1 MGSPFAAPF
10 ITEGRP
16 ASFGGKTAYMSR
28 KSWVRKPYK
37 GRFFPT

>member
-16 ASFGGKTAYMSR
+16 ASFGGKTA
-28 KSWVRKPYK
+28 
-37 GRFFPT
+37 FPEVLRIAQF

>member
-16 ASFGGKTAYMSR
+16 ASFGGKTD
-28 KSWVRKPYK
+28 
-37 GRFFPT
+37 FPEVLRIAQMPSIRDRC